1 MMRIVVLVWIVG
13 LLVVLPTAATA
24 AEDGGFIMVDAK
36 RKTADAK
43 WTPQKTVT
51 LEHLAGFVPPKTV
64 RLNPFGGRADRK
76 VPAAGFFRARQVD
89 GRWWLVD
96 PAGSL
101 FYSVGCCSV
110 SRNGMDNGKAA
121 LCARFGTD
129 KQWAQATAALLAQ
142 NGFNTLGCWSDWQ
155 AFQSEPL
162 MFPYTTQLNF
172 MSSYAKERGRAQQ
185 ATGHVGFT
193 NDCILVF
200 EPEFETFCNERARKM
215 IAPLKDD
222 PYLLGHFSDN
232 ELPFPSD
239 AIERF
244 LRLDAA
250 DPNRRAAQAW
260 LDARAG
266 AKDPNA
272 FLEYLVETYYRIVS
286 RAIRQA
292 DPNHLFLGSR
302 LHGSD
307 LGREPVFRAAGKFAD
322 VLSVNYYGAWTP
334 DNRRMADWVRWS
346 GKPFLITEWY
356 AKGMDSGLPN
366 NSGAGWTVRTQADR
380 GQFYQNFTLGLL
392 AQSGCVGWHWFK
404 YMDNDPTN
412 THADPSNRDSNK
424 GIVSSTYEP
433 YPDLLKMMRELNQ
446 QAYPLMDFFDARAP
460 AQGK

>member
-1 MMRIVVLVWIVG
+1 MTRIGAWVWIVG
-13 LLVVLPTAATA
+13 LLVALPTAATA

-51 LEHLAGFVPPKTV
+51 LDHLSGFVPAKTV

-89 GRWWLVD
+89 GRWRLAD
-96 PAGSL
+96 PAGCL

-110 SRNGMDNGKAA
+110 TRNGTDNGKTA
-121 LCARFGTD
+121 LRARFGTD
-129 KQWAQATAALLAQ
+129 KQWVQATAALFVQ

-155 AFQSEPL
+155 AFRSADVRL
-162 MFPYTTQLNF
+162 PYTTQLNF
-172 MSSYAKERGRAQQ
+172 MSRYAEERGRAQQ
-185 ATGHVGFT
+185 ASGHAGFK
-193 NDCILVF
+193 NNCILVF
-200 EPEFETFCNERARKM
+200 ESGFETFCNERARTW

-239 AIERF
+239 ALERF
-244 LRLDAA
+244 LSLDAA

-272 FLEYLVETYYRIVS
+272 FLEHLVETYYRIVG

-302 LHGSD
+302 LYGGD
-307 LGREPVFRAAGKFAD
+307 LAREPVFRAAGKHAD
-322 VLSVNYYGAWTP
+322 VISVNYYGAWTP
-334 DNRRMADWVRWS
+334 DAPRMADWTRWS
-346 GKPFLITEWY
+346 GKPFLVTEWY

-380 GQFYQNFTLGLL
+380 GRFYQNFALGLL

-412 THADPSNRDSNK
+412 TRADPSNRDSNK
-424 GIVSSTYEP
+424 GIVSNTYEP
-433 YPDLLKMMRELNQ
+433 YPDLLERMRELNR
-446 QAYPLMDFFDARAP
+446 QAYPLVDFFAARAP
-460 AQGK
+460 AQDK